1 MQNIKGLVT
10 FEIAGQVFCADIQ
23 EITGII
29 NPAEL
34 DQEENINS
42 SHPYIELGSVKI
54 PLIDINKTF
63 GFVSTDRTEN
73 ARILIVEA
81 KKELIGFFVEKVDHV
96 YSIDNEM
103 QEKMEFTECK
113 RILYLSGILK
123 YQKMNMF
130 LLDLQSIDLKNS
142 E

>member
-23 EITGII
+23 DITGII
-29 NPAEL
+29 NPTEL
-34 DQEENINS
+34 DQEKNINS

-54 PLIDINKTF
+54 PLVDINKTF
-63 GFVSTDRTEN
+63 GFLSKDRTEH
-73 ARILIVEA
+73 ARILVVEV

-123 YQKMNMF
+123 YQKTNMF
-130 LLDLQSIDLKNS
+130 LLDLQSIDSKNS
-142 E
+142 D